1 LTPRKLVVGILLSI
15 QVLPLLL
22 FAFLQLQKQL
32 VKLEMEKALASD
44 KLERFVLERHE
55 FAWVEEGREM
65 KIRGVMFD
73 VVAFAQLPDGRYQV
87 DGLTDHREQAIQEK
101 TNQLVHHK
109 GKFKDF
115 LVKLIV
121 IQSMGVV
128 QQGIQ
133 LPVQWTTLVRLFF
146 GHQLLMKPVYLEIL
160 VPPPRH

>member
-1 LTPRKLVVGILLSI
+1 MTLRKFVVALLLTI
-15 QVLPLLL
+15 QVLPLLV
-22 FAFLQLQKQL
+22 FTFLQVQKQM
-32 VKLEMEKALASD
+32 VKLEMEKALASN
-44 KLERFVLERHE
+44 KLERFVLESHE

-73 VVAFAQLPDGRYQV
+73 VVAFTQLADGRFQV
-87 DGLTDHREQAIQEK
+87 DGLTDHREQAIHDK
-101 TNQLVHHK
+101 TNQIVHHK

-128 QQGIQ
+128 QQSLH
-133 LPVQWTTLVRLFF
+133 LPVQWIAYTRTFF
-146 GHQLLMKPVYLEIL
+146 ILQQGMKHIYLDII

>member
-1 LTPRKLVVGILLSI
+1 MTLRKFVVAILLTI
-15 QVLPLLL
+15 QVLPLLV
-22 FAFLQLQKQL
+22 FAFLQVQKQM
-32 VKLEMEKALASD
+32 VKLEMEKALSSN

-73 VVAFAQLPDGRYQV
+73 VVAFTQLADGRFQV
-87 DGLTDHREQAIQEK
+87 DGLTDHREQAIHDK
-101 TNQLVHHK
+101 TNQIVHHK

-128 QQGIQ
+128 QQALH
-133 LPVQWTTLVRLFF
+133 LPVQWIAYTRTFF
-146 GHQLLMKPVYLEIL
+146 SLQQVVKHIYLDII

>member
-1 LTPRKLVVGILLSI
+1 MTPRKLVVGVLLSI

-22 FAFLQLQKQL
+22 FAFLQLQKQW

-55 FAWVEEGREM
+55 FTWVEEGREM

-73 VVAFAQLPDGRYQV
+73 VVAFTQLADGRYQV
-87 DGLTDHREQAIQEK
+87 DGLTDHREQAIHEK
-101 TNQLVHHK
+101 TNQLIHHK

-128 QQGIQ
+128 QQGLQ
-133 LPVQWTTLVRLFF
+133 LPVHWISYVRIFFTASQWTK
-146 GHQLLMKPVYLEIL
+146 HIYLDII
-160 VPPPRH
+160 VPPPRG